1 MAHEGG
7 KPKWAVLL
15 LCGERKNL
23 RFLENHMKKKDI
35 LFLIVTISLLFLFLG
50 IVIIGIIRKESFCLM
65 IWLVAALLFFIVLEY
80 FILQC
85 LEEEKRNIDCKKIQY
100 EKLDKIFEKLK
111 FPEDEL
117 VDIETVIT
125 EKKPNGDKESM
136 VTTKKRNLNAEL
148 CKKWIDVVAD
158 L

>member
-1 MAHEGG
+1 MCST
-7 KPKWAVLL
+7 AVS
-15 LCGERKNL
+15 GERKNL
-23 RFLENHMKKKDI
+23 RFLENYMKKNDI
-35 LFLIVTISLLFLFLG
+35 LFFIVTIVLLSLFSG
-50 IVIIGIIRKESFCLM
+50 IVITGIIRNESFCLM
-65 IWLVAALLFFIVLEY
+65 IWLVAALLFSIVLGY
-80 FILQC
+80 FILQY
-85 LEEEKRNIDCKKIQY
+85 LEEKRNIDCKKTQY

-111 FPEDEL
+111 FPADEL

-148 CKKWIDVVAD
+148 CKKWIEVVAD

>member
-1 MAHEGG
+1 
-7 KPKWAVLL
+7 
-15 LCGERKNL
+15 
-23 RFLENHMKKKDI
+23 MKIKDI
-35 LFLIVTISLLFLFLG
+35 LFLIVTIILLSLFSG
-50 IVIIGIIRKESFCLM
+50 IVITGIIRKESFCLM
-65 IWLVAALLFFIVLEY
+65 ICLVAVLLFFIAVGY

-85 LEEEKRNIDCKKIQY
+85 LEVKRNIDCKNIQY

-111 FPEDEL
+111 FPKDEL

-125 EKKPNGDKESM
+125 EKEPNGDKESM

-148 CKKWIDVVAD
+148 CKKWIEVVAD

>member
-1 MAHEGG
+1 MGSA
-7 KPKWAVLL
+7 AVS
-15 LCGERKNL
+15 EARKNL
-23 RFLENHMKKKDI
+23 RFLENYMKKKDI
-35 LFLIVTISLLFLFLG
+35 LFFIVTIVLLSLFSG
-50 IVIIGIIRKESFCLM
+50 IVITGIIRKESFCLM
-65 IWLVAALLFFIVLEY
+65 IWLVAGLLFFIALGY
-80 FILQC
+80 FIFQWL
-85 LEEEKRNIDCKKIQY
+85 EEKRNIDGKNIQY
-100 EKLDKIFEKLK
+100 KKLDKIFEKLK

-148 CKKWIDVVAD
+148 CKKWIEIVAD

>member
-1 MAHEGG
+1 
-7 KPKWAVLL
+7 
-15 LCGERKNL
+15 
-23 RFLENHMKKKDI
+23 MKKKDI
-35 LFLIVTISLLFLFLG
+35 LFLIVTIILLSLFSG
-50 IVIIGIIRKESFCLM
+50 IVITGIIRKESFCLM
-65 IWLVAALLFFIVLEY
+65 ICLVAALLFFIVLGY

-85 LEEEKRNIDCKKIQY
+85 LKRNIDCKNIQY
-100 EKLDKIFEKLK
+100 EKFDKIFEKLK

-125 EKKPNGDKESM
+125 EKKTNGDKESM

>member
-1 MAHEGG
+1 
-7 KPKWAVLL
+7 
-15 LCGERKNL
+15 
-23 RFLENHMKKKDI
+23 MKIKDI
-35 LFLIVTISLLFLFLG
+35 LFLIVTIILLSLFSG
-50 IVIIGIIRKESFCLM
+50 IVITGIIRKESFCLM
-65 IWLVAALLFFIVLEY
+65 ICLVAVLLFFIAVGY

-85 LEEEKRNIDCKKIQY
+85 LEEKRNIDCKNIQY

-111 FPEDEL
+111 FPKDEL

-125 EKKPNGDKESM
+125 EKEPNGDKESM

>member
-1 MAHEGG
+1 MGST
-7 KPKWAVLL
+7 AVS
-15 LCGERKNL
+15 GARISL
-23 RFLENHMKKKDI
+23 RFLENYMKIKDI
-35 LFLIVTISLLFLFLG
+35 LFLIVTIILLSLFSG
-50 IVIIGIIRKESFCLM
+50 IVITGIIRKESFCLM
-65 IWLVAALLFFIVLEY
+65 IWLVAGLLFFIALGY
-80 FILQC
+80 FILQW
-85 LEEEKRNIDCKKIQY
+85 LEVKRNIDCKKIQY

>member
-1 MAHEGG
+1 MCST
-7 KPKWAVLL
+7 AVS
-15 LCGERKNL
+15 GERKNL
-23 RFLENHMKKKDI
+23 RFLENYMKKNDI
-35 LFLIVTISLLFLFLG
+35 LFFIVTIVLLSLFSG
-50 IVIIGIIRKESFCLM
+50 IVITGIIRNESFCLM
-65 IWLVAALLFFIVLEY
+65 IWLVAALLFSIVLGY
-80 FILQC
+80 FILQY
-85 LEEEKRNIDCKKIQY
+85 LEEKRNIDCKKTQY

-111 FPEDEL
+111 FPADEL

>member
-1 MAHEGG
+1 
-7 KPKWAVLL
+7 
-15 LCGERKNL
+15 
-23 RFLENHMKKKDI
+23 MKIKDI
-35 LFLIVTISLLFLFLG
+35 LFLIVTIILLSLFSG
-50 IVIIGIIRKESFCLM
+50 IVITGIIRKESFCLM
-65 IWLVAALLFFIVLEY
+65 ICLVAVLLFFIAVGY
-80 FILQC
+80 FILQW
-85 LEEEKRNIDCKKIQY
+85 LEEKRNIDCKNIQY

-111 FPEDEL
+111 FPKDEL

-125 EKKPNGDKESM
+125 EKEPNGDKESM

>member
-1 MAHEGG
+1 MGSS
-7 KPKWAVLL
+7 AV
-15 LCGERKNL
+15 CGARKNL
-23 RFLENHMKKKDI
+23 RFLENYMKKKDI
-35 LFLIVTISLLFLFLG
+35 LFLIVTIILLSLFSG
-50 IVIIGIIRKESFCLM
+50 IVITGIIRKESFCLM
-65 IWLVAALLFFIVLEY
+65 IWLVAALLFFIALGY

-85 LEEEKRNIDCKKIQY
+85 LEEKRNIDCKNIQY

-148 CKKWIDVVAD
+148 CKKWIEVVAD

>member
-1 MAHEGG
+1 
-7 KPKWAVLL
+7 
-15 LCGERKNL
+15 
-23 RFLENHMKKKDI
+23 MKKKDI

-65 IWLVAALLFFIVLEY
+65 IWLVAALLFFIVLGY

-85 LEEEKRNIDCKKIQY
+85 LEVKRNIDCKKIQY

>member
-1 MAHEGG
+1 
-7 KPKWAVLL
+7 
-15 LCGERKNL
+15 
-23 RFLENHMKKKDI
+23 MKKKDI
-35 LFLIVTISLLFLFLG
+35 LFLIVTIILLSLFSG
-50 IVIIGIIRKESFCLM
+50 IVITGIIRKESFCLM
-65 IWLVAALLFFIVLEY
+65 ICLVAALIFFIVLGY

-85 LEEEKRNIDCKKIQY
+85 LEVKRNIDCKKIQY

>member
-1 MAHEGG
+1 
-7 KPKWAVLL
+7 
-15 LCGERKNL
+15 
-23 RFLENHMKKKDI
+23 MKKKDI
-35 LFLIVTISLLFLFLG
+35 LFLIVTIILLSLFSG
-50 IVIIGIIRKESFCLM
+50 IVITGIIRKESFCLM
-65 IWLVAALLFFIVLEY
+65 ICLVAALLFFIVLGY

-85 LEEEKRNIDCKKIQY
+85 LKRNIDCKNIQY
-100 EKLDKIFEKLK
+100 EKFDKIFEKLK

-125 EKKPNGDKESM
+125 EKKTNGDKESM

-148 CKKWIDVVAD
+148 CKKWIEVVAD